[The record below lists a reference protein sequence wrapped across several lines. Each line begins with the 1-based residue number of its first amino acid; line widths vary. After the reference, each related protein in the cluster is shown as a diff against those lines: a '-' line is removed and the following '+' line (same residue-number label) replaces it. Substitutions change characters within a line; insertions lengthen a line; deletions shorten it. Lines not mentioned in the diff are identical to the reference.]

1 MGVRSAT
8 ERNHALWHAG
18 AMADPS
24 HFGSSGEGMPQGQP
38 PPPSGYPPPYPPYQQ
53 YPQYPQYV
61 GQYPG
66 AYVDPAAP
74 YGRHPVTGEPV
85 SDKSKVVAG
94 LLQLLGLLGFLGFGR
109 IYIGQTGFGVA
120 QLLIGIIIG
129 VLTCGI
135 GFLIPVI
142 WAIIDAILIFTG
154 SVRDNYGRPLRD
166 G

>member
-1 MGVRSAT
+1 
-8 ERNHALWHAG
+8 
-18 AMADPS
+18 
-24 HFGSSGEGMPQGQP
+24 MPPRQP

-53 YPQYPQYV
+53 YPQYP
-61 GQYPG
+61 GPYPG
-66 AYVDPAAP
+66 AYADPAAP
-74 YGRHPVTGEPV
+74 YGHHPVTGEPL

-109 IYIGQTGFGVA
+109 MYIGQTGLGIG
-120 QLLIGIIIG
+120 QLLIGLFGGIIIG
-129 VLTCGI
+129 LLTCGI

-154 SVRDNYGRPLRD
+154 NVRDNYGRPLRD